1 MLSVTNRV
9 PAGHLQRPFRRTRR
23 TTKRQMAAT
32 GVDGGELRARVVV
45 VCDGDV
51 REPFD
56 RFDALMVV

>member
-1 MLSVTNRV
+1 
-9 PAGHLQRPFRRTRR
+9 
-23 TTKRQMAAT
+23 MAAT